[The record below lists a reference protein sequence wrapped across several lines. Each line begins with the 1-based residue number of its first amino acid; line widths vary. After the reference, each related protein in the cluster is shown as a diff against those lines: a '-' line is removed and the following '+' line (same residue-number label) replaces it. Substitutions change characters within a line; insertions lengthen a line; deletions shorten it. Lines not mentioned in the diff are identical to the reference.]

1 MSEHI
6 SHLPCFSEALAIE
19 ENLDKYGSFVSPV
32 ASWSCEAGQ
41 IDRSQAQKLVRETLL
56 SASTSSVVTV
66 SADASLTQKQTWTF
80 LADDSLPLNTMVR
93 RNLWPSVKLGSL

>member
-6 SHLPCFSEALAIE
+6 SHLPCFSEARAIE
-19 ENLDKYGSFVSPV
+19 ENLDKYDLFVSPV

-41 IDRSQAQKLVRETLL
+41 IDRSQTQKLVRETLL

-80 LADDSLPLNTMVR
+80 LAADSLPLNTMVR
-93 RNLWPSVKLGSL
+93 RKL